1 MPIGLDVNDHNA
13 CVVAWLERAAKAQPS
28 DRLASA
34 FERAFAAVWQRALLP
49 LGDVTLT
56 AIVDRVLYTA
66 KEKYPLLS
74 GLTMEADGLRCGDL
88 ETRAADLGPREV
100 EQAIRFVLVEFLTV
114 LGNLT
119 AEVLTPALH
128 AELSKLESEAVEEAQ
143 S

>member
-1 MPIGLDVNDHNA
+1 MKQRVQRNSRLV
-13 CVVAWLERAAKAQPS
+13 RAS
-28 DRLASA
+28 WM
-34 FERAFAAVWQRALLP
+34 FLLRYRM
-49 LGDVTLT
+49 LL
-56 AIVDRVLYTA
+56 L
-66 KEKYPLLS
+66 YPLLS